1 MGSVVSSG
9 GGFGSIIWIP
19 LQTAYVNP
27 DNVPAVEV
35 DGEDDRWDFKFG
47 GLGFQLTKPLA
58 DILWTKNC
66 WTGFRAYSCFL
77 APSGPLCK

>member
-27 DNVPAVEV
+27 DNVPAIEV
-35 DGEDDRWDFKFG
+35 DGEDDRWNFK
-47 GLGFQLTKPLA
+47 
-58 DILWTKNC
+58 
-66 WTGFRAYSCFL
+66 
-77 APSGPLCK
+77 LCICDEI